1 MAERDIL
8 PNFTKL
14 IKITW
19 TVPLSSCSAE
29 RSFSCL
35 RRVKTCSL
43 SIRISLSI
51 CSNAKEDNLSCP
63 IIERTQVLTRLKQEN
78 ERSAEHEL
86 RGTVHVIFIN
96 FVKFGNI
103 SLSAIHFRLIFLFF
117 R

>member
-35 RRVKTCSL
+35 RRVKTCVRSMMGQERLSSL
-43 SIRISLSI
+43 AL
-51 CSNAKEDNLSCP
+51 LQ
-63 IIERTQVLTRLKQEN
+63 IERDIRMDNEQVMDR
-78 ERSAEHEL
+78 
-86 RGTVHVIFIN
+86 
-96 FVKFGNI
+96 FVRETPHK
-103 SLSAIHFRLIFLFF
+103 LSF
-117 R
+117 